1 MNLTNI
7 ISAITTST
15 AYGDRVA
22 VASNMIAAI
31 EATKPFKSMPVCVIF
46 GLDETA
52 RPNELATGGP
62 RHRVAISIKLM
73 TACRDVTDPHGK
85 AAYAQAETARALLLP
100 ALLGVVPDT
109 AYAPLEYQSGRL
121 VYAEAGTLLWLD
133 EFITAYYLSPA

>member
-52 RPNELATGGP
+52 GPNKLATGGP
-62 RHRVAISIKLM
+62 RHRVAVVLKLL
-73 TACRDVTDPHGK
+73 TAARDASDVHGH
-85 AAYAQAETARALLLP
+85 AAYAQAMTARDALLP
-100 ALLGVVPDT
+100 ALLGVIPDT
-109 AYAPLEYQSGRL
+109 GYTPLEYQSGRL

-133 EFITAYYLSPA
+133 EFVTAYYLSPA

>member
-52 RPNELATGGP
+52 GPNELATGGP

-85 AAYAQAETARALLLP
+85 AAYAQAETARASLLP
-100 ALLGVVPDT
+100 ALLGIIPDT
-109 AYAPLEYQSGRL
+109 GYTPLEYQSGRL

-133 EFITAYYLSPA
+133 EFVTNYYLSPA